1 MVEVNAPVHQGGP
14 TNSSTGAVPPPPRRP
29 RVREVSSR
37 FMSPVVSSSSSG
49 DLHLLNGKSPISKPT
64 EFHSRQQQQQR
75 STSAQRRRQNQELEP
90 LSCADENRP
99 EMARSL
105 ETPFVSQCKAPLMSS
120 QRKQRVVKLFKENG
134 GRGEQQL
141 PDGLRSKVCDG
152 GKPIGRSTNGVAS
165 LRPDTP
171 IVSSSMDRIVS
182 SRFRLMTPNSHRS
195 SNASAMPAASA
206 ATKLLQSSGMSLS
219 TQTSSVGGKV
229 DGVSS
234 QQDTCANP
242 SSLVDDNDDKIDQKI
257 AQNRANEP
265 ALSDSESCSSII
277 QGIKPI
283 SSSSPV
289 QNCKT
294 RSHNEL
300 RSSMPEADML
310 PTMSTRLLAERNCGR
325 GNVNGAESSKFS
337 ASPFSRSLNLTPSS
351 SDQSLFHSIK
361 TSEKLAS
368 VLSKPHTNSMKNG
381 SIYLPPLPPCTKP
394 GTDARKG
401 RKVSGHQEDVHSL
414 KLLHN
419 HYLQWR
425 FANAK
430 AEATMQAQRRETE
443 KALYSLGV
451 KISDLY
457 ELVKGK
463 RIELGL
469 LQRTNILVT
478 ILEAQMPFLDEW
490 SILEG
495 DYSVSLSEAIQ
506 ALVNASLQLPI
517 NGNIRA
523 DIREVNEALYSATK
537 MMEIIISNVQMF
549 MPKAEEMDNLVS
561 ELARVTGGERTLS
574 EECGYLLSR
583 THALQ
588 VEECSLRSQLIQQQR
603 SSSSSCSETQEQ

>member
-1 MVEVNAPVHQGGP
+1 MSETMVEVNAPVHQGGP
-14 TNSSTGAVPPPPRRP
+14 TNSSTGAVPLPPRRP

-99 EMARSL
+99 ETARSL

-242 SSLVDDNDDKIDQKI
+242 SSLVDDNDDKIDQKLPKFVLMN
-257 AQNRANEP
+257 QR
-265 ALSDSESCSSII
+265 II
-277 QGIKPI
+277 PI

-463 RIELGL
+463 HIELGL

-517 NGNIRA
+517 SGN
-523 DIREVNEALYSATK
+523 IREVNEALYSATK
-537 MMEIIISNVQMF
+537 MMEIIISMYKSSSMQ
-549 MPKAEEMDNLVS
+549 AEEMDNLVS

-603 SSSSSCSETQEQ
+603 SSSSSETQEQ

>member
-1 MVEVNAPVHQGGP
+1 MSETMVEVNAPVHQGGP

-443 KALYSLGV
+443 VSHFIFHILNYGLAFKSLNTYIYYYFSLFV
-451 KISDLY
+451 CNLM
-457 ELVKGK
+457 
-463 RIELGL
+463 RFL
-469 LQRTNILVT
+469 LQ
-478 ILEAQMPFLDEW
+478 
-490 SILEG
+490 
-495 DYSVSLSEAIQ
+495 
-506 ALVNASLQLPI
+506 
-517 NGNIRA
+517 
-523 DIREVNEALYSATK
+523 
-537 MMEIIISNVQMF
+537 
-549 MPKAEEMDNLVS
+549 
-561 ELARVTGGERTLS
+561 GGERTD
-574 EECGYLLSR
+574 YLGF
-583 THALQ
+583 
-588 VEECSLRSQLIQQQR
+588 
-603 SSSSSCSETQEQ
+603 